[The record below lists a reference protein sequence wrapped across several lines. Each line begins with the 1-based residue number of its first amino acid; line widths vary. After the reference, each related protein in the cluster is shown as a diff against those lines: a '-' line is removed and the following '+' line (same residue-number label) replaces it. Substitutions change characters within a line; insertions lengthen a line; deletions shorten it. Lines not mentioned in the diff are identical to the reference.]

1 MFMVLPKALVLVRI
15 NDSRGF
21 SIMELV
27 VVVTLITTLATA
39 VLLMV
44 QGQTDKS
51 KLSSAA
57 NTARMINEAAS
68 VYRMENGVWP
78 KDVDNSVVPPEIA
91 ASLPTNLFRQD
102 VAIGGR
108 WDWNGVGGSLGTVGV
123 SIRYATKSEANLKLL
138 QALDELV
145 DDGDLNR
152 GLTYSVEKNSKYYF
166 QFSIDGK

>member
-1 MFMVLPKALVLVRI
+1 MVMTLPKAQILRRI
-15 NDSRGF
+15 NDNRGF

-27 VVVTLITTLATA
+27 VVVTLITALATA

-44 QGQTDKS
+44 QGQTDRS
-51 KLSSAA
+51 KLSSVA

-78 KDVDNSVVPPEIA
+78 KDVDNSIVPPEIA
-91 ASLPTNLFRQD
+91 ASLPANLFRRD

-108 WDWNGVGGSLGTVGV
+108 WDWNGPGSSLGQVGV

-138 QALDELV
+138 KSLDELV
-145 DDGDLNR
+145 DDGDLNQ
-152 GLTYSVEKNSKYYF
+152 GLTFVVEGKPRFYF
-166 QFSIDGK
+166 QFSVDGK